1 MSRAE
6 FSKSTKAAAF
16 HRCGGV
22 CECGCL
28 QKIGVGDAVEYDHF
42 PVPASMDGPS
52 TIENCRVLI
61 KKHHAERTFGDGID
75 SNTQIAKT
83 TRLMEK
89 RLGLRTKRSTF
100 RGSRSFSGEVTF
112 K

>member
-6 FSKSTKAAAF
+6 FSKLTKAAAF

-28 QKIGVGDAVEYDHF
+28 QKIMVGDSVEYDHKL
-42 PVPASMDGPS
+42 PASLGGDNS
-52 TIENCRVLI
+52 VENCRVTI
-61 KKHHAERTFGDGID
+61 KKHHAKKTHGKEIDGN
-75 SNTQIAKT
+75 SSIARA
-83 TRLMEK
+83 TRLAEK

-100 RGSRSFSGEVTF
+100 RGSRKFSGEVTF